1 MFEGLNR
8 LVDLQALATGRGTE
22 AERAFRGM
30 SILDV
35 ASDIPHQKCGI
46 THRPAPSCSSLD
58 AFLI

>member
-35 ASDIPHQKCGI
+35 ASETFPIKSVESHTGLHQAALPS
-46 THRPAPSCSSLD
+46 THS
-58 AFLI
+58 